1 MARIL
6 FVDDDPFTLET
17 LTKAVQIFGH
27 TAMLAANGEQ
37 ALTLARQEVPDLIM
51 TDMRLPDM
59 DGLTLVKC
67 LKQEPFLAKIP
78 VVMLSA
84 SPEIDVAEIAQSAGA
99 EAFVNKP
106 IRLQALLD
114 VIGRYTSG

>member
-27 TAMLAANGEQ
+27 Q
-37 ALTLARQEVPDLIM
+37 ALLASNGAQALEVALREIPDLIM

-59 DGLTLVKC
+59 DGLSLVKC
-67 LKQEPFLAKIP
+67 FKKEINLTQIP

-84 SPEIDVAEIAQSAGA
+84 SPEIDVAEIAQSAGVK
-99 EAFVNKP
+99 AFVNKP

-114 VIGRYTSG
+114 VIARYTS

>member
-6 FVDDDPFTLET
+6 FVDDDPYTLET

-27 TAMLAANGEQ
+27 QALIAGNGEQ
-37 ALTLARQEVPDLIM
+37 ALALALQELPDLIM

-59 DGLTLVKC
+59 DGLSLVKRI
-67 LKQEPFLAKIP
+67 KQEPLLAQIP

-99 EAFVNKP
+99 KAFVNKP

-114 VIGRYTSG
+114 VIARYTS